1 MELNSIRHTVRVCLI
16 TINITCLLLSA
27 TTSHPKYITIINIFI
42 MTENQLIDELNMS
55 REEIAE
61 REYER
66 RYCNDEQE

>member
-1 MELNSIRHTVRVCLI
+1 VCFIVITTTTTPPFNRTLN
-16 TINITCLLLSA
+16 N
-27 TTSHPKYITIINIFI
+27 NI

-66 RYCNDEQE
+66 RHCDEEQE

>member
-1 MELNSIRHTVRVCLI
+1 VCLI
-16 TINITCLLLSA
+16 VIVVVTQQ
-27 TTSHPKYITIINIFI
+27 TTTHPFNRTLNNNI

-66 RYCNDEQE
+66 RHCNDEQE

>member
-1 MELNSIRHTVRVCLI
+1 
-16 TINITCLLLSA
+16 LLLSA
-27 TTSHPKYITIINIFI
+27 TTSQPKYITIINIFI

>member
-1 MELNSIRHTVRVCLI
+1 
-16 TINITCLLLSA
+16 
-27 TTSHPKYITIINIFI
+27 

-66 RYCNDEQE
+66 RHCDEEQE